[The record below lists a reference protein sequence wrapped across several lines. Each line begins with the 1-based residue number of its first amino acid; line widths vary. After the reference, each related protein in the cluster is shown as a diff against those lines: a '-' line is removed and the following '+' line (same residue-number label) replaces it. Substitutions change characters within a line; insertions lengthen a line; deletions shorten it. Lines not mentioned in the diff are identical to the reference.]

1 MGWVFFFL
9 SFFFFRLFHGRCHFG
24 TKKVGPVTEHYTGI
38 VVGSPQY
45 TDADR
50 QSERG
55 RCDVV
60 NPRSIRFNLCTRRC
74 DTFRAFVSSEYSADV
89 RFPIAYWLQQ
99 LAQRTHLR
107 LVNPWNWETCRF
119 YAESSETNEI
129 ILCPVS
135 MYNGGRNYKIISRFR
150 VFNTKT
156 IKHAHINKRFFFFYN
171 CLKNTCILVKINIDF
186 CLERNTIVWIYLF

>member
-1 MGWVFFFL
+1 MWSLVESRNSWIRSKVRPRLFSLPERDGRAPARGNEFSRTLQSHERISVVLVVWGWGEFFSFFL
-9 SFFFFRLFHGRCHFG
+9 FFFFRLFHGRCHFG

-89 RFPIAYWLQQ
+89 RFPIACWLQQ

-107 LVNPWNWETCRF
+107 LVN
-119 YAESSETNEI
+119 
-129 ILCPVS
+129 
-135 MYNGGRNYKIISRFR
+135 
-150 VFNTKT
+150 
-156 IKHAHINKRFFFFYN
+156 
-171 CLKNTCILVKINIDF
+171 
-186 CLERNTIVWIYLF
+186 